1 MLFYYILAQILLQVL
16 KKGHVL
22 IKLKADY
29 VVTLNEKYE
38 IIQNGEILFDEKI
51 IKVGQNLNDGINPI
65 YLGKNSVI
73 MPALINTHTHLEF
86 SSNNTRL
93 EYGDFMRWL
102 NSVLEHR
109 EDLFHNCKSECYKSA
124 IKEMKKSGVCAF
136 GQISST
142 GADLKYLKH
151 SPLKVV
157 YFNEIIGS
165 NPATV
170 DMMFQDFSTR
180 LKESEEIQNY
190 KFKIGIS
197 IHSPYSVH
205 PILAQKVINIAK
217 EKNLPIQ
224 THFMESKAE
233 KKWLTKGEGEF
244 KIFFEKYFKNA
255 KPFIKPLE
263 FISMFKDTNT
273 TFVHCV
279 HADDE
284 ELQKISELGGF
295 ITHCPISNRLLNV
308 GLLNLESVKNYSIPY
323 NVATD
328 GKSSNYSLNMFKE
341 IRSALLMHTDL
352 HPKYL
357 AKDLLKSV
365 TINAAKA
372 LGLNNGSL
380 EEGKDADIIT
390 FSLPNKVENL
400 ELLPLQIILHTN
412 KVNDLYINGKEI
424 K

>member
-1 MLFYYILAQILLQVL
+1 M
-16 KKGHVL
+16 

-29 VVTLNEKYE
+29 ILTLNDKYE
-38 IIQNGEILFDEKI
+38 IIKNGEIVFDDKI
-51 IKVGQNLNDGINPI
+51 IKIGTDLTESIPSI

-73 MPALINTHTHLEF
+73 MPALINAHTHLEF
-86 SSNNTRL
+86 SSNQTHL

-109 EDLFHNCKSECYKSA
+109 EYLFHNCKSECYKLA
-124 IKEMKKSGVCAF
+124 IEEMKQSGICAF

-142 GADLKYLKH
+142 GGDLKYLKY

-165 NPATV
+165 NPAVV
-170 DMMFQDFSTR
+170 DMLYQDFLLR
-180 LKESEEIQNY
+180 VQNSLDAQND
-190 KFKIGIS
+190 KFKVGLS

-205 PILAQKVINIAK
+205 PILMQKIIQTAK
-217 EKNLPIQ
+217 SENLPIQ

-233 KKWLTKGEGEF
+233 RRWLESGEGEF
-244 KIFFEKYFKNA
+244 KIFFEKHFKNA
-255 KPFIKPLE
+255 KPLLTPSE
-263 FISMFKDTNT
+263 FISQFEGTNT

-279 HADDE
+279 HADEND
-284 ELQKISELGGF
+284 LRQISDIGGKL
-295 ITHCPISNRLLNV
+295 THCPISNRLLNV
-308 GLLNLESVKNYSIPY
+308 GLLNLERVKNYSIDY

-328 GKSSNYSLNMFKE
+328 GKSSNYSLNLFKE
-341 IRSALLMHTDL
+341 IRATLFMHTDL

-357 AKDLLKSV
+357 AKDLIKAV
-365 TINAAKA
+365 TINAAKS

-380 EEGKDADIIT
+380 EVGKEADIIT
-390 FSLPNKVENL
+390 FKLPNKVEKT
-400 ELLPLQIILHTN
+400 ELLPLQIILHIN
-412 KVNDLYINGKEI
+412 KVDNLYINGKEL

>member
-1 MLFYYILAQILLQVL
+1 M
-16 KKGHVL
+16 

-29 VVTLNEKYE
+29 IVTLNEKYE
-38 IIQNGEILFDEKI
+38 IIKDGEILFEKKI
-51 IKVGQNLNDGINPI
+51 LKIGRKLKDDTPCI

-86 SSNNTRL
+86 SSNNTHL
-93 EYGDFMRWL
+93 EYGDFMVWL

-109 EDLFHNCKSECYKSA
+109 EELFHNCKSECYKSA
-124 IKEMKKSGVCAF
+124 IEEMKKSGVCAF

-142 GADLKYLKH
+142 GNDLKYLKH

-165 NPATV
+165 NPAAV
-170 DMMFQDFSTR
+170 DMIFQDFLLR
-180 LKESEEIQNY
+180 LKESEEVTNE
-190 KFKIGIS
+190 KFKVGVS

-205 PILAQKVINIAK
+205 PILAQKVIDIAK
-217 EKNLPIQ
+217 EKKLPIQ

-233 KKWLTKGEGEF
+233 RKWLTKGEGEF
-244 KIFFEKYFKNA
+244 KLFFEKHFKSA
-255 KPFIKPLE
+255 KPLISPME
-263 FISMFKDTNT
+263 FISLFKNTNT
-273 TFVHCV
+273 TFIHCV
-279 HADDE
+279 HANDE
-284 ELQKISELGGF
+284 ELQKINEIEGNV
-295 ITHCPISNRLLNV
+295 THCPISNRLLNV
-308 GLLNLESVKNYSIPY
+308 GLLNLERVKNHSIPY

-328 GKSSNYSLNMFKE
+328 GKSSNYSLNLFKE

-357 AKDLLKSV
+357 AKDLLKAV

-390 FSLPNKVENL
+390 FKLPNKVENL
-400 ELLPLQIILHTN
+400 EILPLQIILHTN
-412 KVNDLYINGKEI
+412 KVQNLFINGKEVE
-424 K
+424 